1 MTPANKNRLLYPEK
15 RIMFSFTNEWN
26 FSGIS
31 KLLCPITQEQ
41 YMLFSM
47 VEAGPRFR
55 QMTRELPNSR
65 VRALGIPISESM
77 LATIQGWRNFTREHT
92 KRIKGRVPS
101 PQAKMNAFNLFRK
114 ESSAVTEVL
123 FAELVKYILSDVD
136 APIIL
141 DSTVNTCGAPMH
153 LPHREIYTAPVK
165 ATKRKTGLLPP
176 HKHYSV
182 KVFRT
187 VNIRMLKLPLYSS
200 HTKEY
205 TTIRFNAK
213 ADMMLINIP

>member
-1 MTPANKNRLLYPEK
+1 MTPVNNTRLLYPEK
-15 RIMFSFTNEWN
+15 RIMFSFNNEWN

-31 KLLCPITQEQ
+31 KLVCPITQEQ

-47 VEAGPRFR
+47 VEAGPQWRHF
-55 QMTRELPNSR
+55 TRDLPNSR
-65 VRALGIPISESM
+65 VRTLGIPISESM
-77 LATIQGWRNFTREHT
+77 VAIIQGWLNFTREHN
-92 KRIKGRVPS
+92 KRIKGRVPT
-101 PQAKMNAFNLFRK
+101 PVKLNAFNLFRK
-114 ESSAVTEVL
+114 ECFAVTEVL
-123 FAELVKYILSDVD
+123 FAALVKYILSDID
-136 APIIL
+136 APILL
-141 DSTVNTCGAPMH
+141 DATMNDFGASMH
-153 LPHREIYTAPVK
+153 LPHREIYTAPVE

-187 VNIRMLKLPLYSS
+187 VNIRTIKLPLYSS

-213 ADMMLINIP
+213 ADMMLRNIP